1 VSKSDDLSLAA
12 SAAPATEIAVGEACT
27 GSPITVPAG
36 PAMPTALGAGA
47 ALTGERSVAPTAE
60 GLPGEGVRAVPAVL
74 DDSAGSLRRRVLIL
88 AMPVLGEQVLNTF
101 VAWNDTYLAGHLN
114 VSATAAVGF
123 SAYVSWLIAML
134 FGLVGTG
141 ATAIV
146 ARAIGA
152 GDRDE
157 ARRATNQAI
166 VLSMFM
172 GLMATACIPL
182 AAPYLAGWFHPSAET
197 HRDAT
202 RFMRIESIAYLIE
215 SFTFIAAACLRGA
228 GDTRTPMLVLGV
240 VNIVNMIVSW
250 FCAFSTAAVPSWMRS
265 MGVESIGL
273 GLGCDGIAWGTA
285 TARFAGGFIMLAVM
299 LRGRANLQIVRAYLR
314 PVPGMLKRIIRI
326 GGPAAI
332 DGALMW
338 CCHLVFLRIIA
349 RSGEAIGVSTD
360 TMVAAHIVGVRIES
374 LSYLPALAWSTAA
387 ATLVGQYLGA
397 GRPAQSTRSGHEAAK
412 QAALVLSF
420 MTLVYLIFPTQCYG
434 FLTGDAEVVRVGAP
448 ALRIQALIQPALGLL
463 IVYMGSLR
471 GAGDT
476 AFPMIIT
483 AIGLIGLRIP
493 LSYLGGVVLRGGLV
507 GAWVGMNVD
516 LLVRAGLM
524 TLRFRSGKWATKRV

>member
-1 VSKSDDLSLAA
+1 VSQPDDLSLAS
-12 SAAPATEIAVGEACT
+12 SAGPVTEIAVGEAST
-27 GSPITVPAG
+27 GSPVTVPAG

-47 ALTGERSVAPTAE
+47 ALTGERSVAIGAPSVAARPSLVGGAE
-60 GLPGEGVRAVPAVL
+60 DDLPGQ
-74 DDSAGSLRRRVLIL
+74 LRRRVLIL
-88 AMPVLGEQVLNTF
+88 ALPVLGEQVLNTF

-152 GDRDE
+152 GNREE

-166 VLSMFM
+166 MLSLFM
-172 GLMATACIPL
+172 GLIATACIPL
-182 AAPYLAGWFHPSAET
+182 AAPHLAGWFNPSPET

-202 RFMRIESIAYLIE
+202 RFMRIEATAYLIE

-228 GDTRTPMLVLGV
+228 GDTRTPMLVLGI
-240 VNIVNMIVSW
+240 VNIVNMAVSW
-250 FCAFSTAAVPSWMRS
+250 FCAFRMTDPPRWLAEL
-265 MGVESIGL
+265 GVSGIGL

-285 TARFAGGFIMLAVM
+285 IARFVGGLVMLAVM
-299 LRGRANLQIVRAYLR
+299 LRGRASLQLVFAYLR
-314 PVPGMLKRIIRI
+314 PVPAMLWRIVRI

-338 CCHLVFLRIIA
+338 CGHLIFLRIIA
-349 RSGEAIGVSTD
+349 KSGAAIGVSTD

-387 ATLVGQYLGA
+387 ATLVGQNLGA
-397 GRPAQSTRSGHEAAK
+397 GRPDRSMRSGHEAAK
-412 QAALVLSF
+412 QAALLLAIMS
-420 MTLVYLIFPTQCYG
+420 LVYFIFPAECYG
-434 FLTGDAEVVRVGAP
+434 FLTRDESVVRVGAP

-476 AFPMIIT
+476 AFPMLIT
-483 AIGLIGLRIP
+483 AIGMAGLRIP

-507 GAWVGMNVD
+507 GAWVGMNID
-516 LLVRAGLM
+516 LLARAALM